1 MGYALACLPFAKS
14 SVSASATSRR
24 VAVLLFDNREAWEFL
39 IPDLRKELS
48 DRCWVEGKNLQ
59 VEWLFANGDAGRL
72 QELAVQIASSGV
84 DAVVT
89 RGTPATRALR
99 KATTSLPI
107 LTGVGDPIGS
117 GFTKTYS
124 NPDGNITGL
133 SWATV
138 ETYQKQIQLLKE
150 MVPTVSRLVIVLKRD
165 RLPFAQELTGA
176 INKAAREQGLAAETA
191 LVGNLAEVEAA
202 LVQARSHGAN
212 AAVIL
217 GLGTNIPPKEVA
229 AIALRQRLPTVCEY
243 STYVEAGCLMS
254 YRLDWEHQTR
264 RTAVQLDKLLRG
276 MKPAQIP
283 FELPTVSEFVINRTT
298 ASALGLNVSRALLV
312 RADKIVD

>member
-1 MGYALACLPFAKS
+1 MQ
-14 SVSASATSRR
+14 
-24 VAVLLFDNREAWEFL
+24 D
-39 IPDLRKELS
+39 
-48 DRCWVEGKNLQ
+48 
-59 VEWLFANGDAGRL
+59 
-72 QELAVQIASSGV
+72 LAVQIANSGINV
-84 DAVVT
+84 VVT
-89 RGTPATRALR
+89 HGTPATRALR
-99 KATTSLPI
+99 KATSSLPI

-124 NPDGNITGL
+124 NPEDNNTGL

-150 MVPTVSRLVIVLKRD
+150 IMPSVSRLIIVLRRD
-165 RLPFAQELTGA
+165 RLPFAQELTGSLT
-176 INKAAREQGLAAETA
+176 KAAREFGLAHATA
-191 LVGNLAEVEAA
+191 FVGDLAEARA
-202 LVQARSHGAN
+202 TLIQARAHGVN
-212 AAVIL
+212 AAFIL
-217 GLGTNIPPKEVA
+217 GFGTNIPPREIA
-229 AIALRQRLPTVCEY
+229 AIALQQRLPTVCEY